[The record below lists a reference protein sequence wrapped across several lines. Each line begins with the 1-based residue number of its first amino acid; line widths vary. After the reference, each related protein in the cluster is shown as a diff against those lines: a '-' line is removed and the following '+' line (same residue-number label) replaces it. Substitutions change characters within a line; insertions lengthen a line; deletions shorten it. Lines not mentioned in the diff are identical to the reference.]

1 MYVVMVLSW
10 CFCCSIQHLITSGN
24 PLHTD
29 LNQGVTLLQDHLW
42 HLYIQIHH
50 WISSSWEESEGIGKH
65 THTHTEAP
73 WESERRFRSFFAQL
87 PTAKEWTLKWYSH
100 GTSRNVGKR
109 GGWLSTYNDN
119 LKMILCTRSTFS
131 FFSRA
136 SILRIDVFDCK
147 GGAIY
152 SETHA
157 GAYPLGT

>member
-1 MYVVMVLSW
+1 MYVVMVSFW

-24 PLHTD
+24 PLYTD
-29 LNQGVTLLQDHLW
+29 LNQGVTLLQDNLW

-50 WISSSWEESEGIGKH
+50 WIFSSWEESEGIGKH
-65 THTHTEAP
+65 TQTHPPKHPE
-73 WESERRFRSFFAQL
+73 
-87 PTAKEWTLKWYSH
+87 
-100 GTSRNVGKR
+100 SRNVDLDPSLPSCRRQKNGPWNDIPMARVATLGR
-109 GGWLSTYNDN
+109 GGWHSTYNDN
-119 LKMILCTRSTFS
+119 LKMILCTRSTFT

-157 GAYPLGT
+157 GANPLGT